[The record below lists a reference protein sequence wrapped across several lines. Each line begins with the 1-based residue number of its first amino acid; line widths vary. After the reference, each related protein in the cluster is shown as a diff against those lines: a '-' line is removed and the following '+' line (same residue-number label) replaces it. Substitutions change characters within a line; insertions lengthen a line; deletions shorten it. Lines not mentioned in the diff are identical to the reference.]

1 MDFSGQTIFIGGGS
15 KGLGYELAALLINAN
30 AAHIVLFARDQKKLD
45 IARNSLEKLTKKD
58 QLIQTRSVDLSD
70 PEQISD
76 AFLAFPEP
84 DSLFCVV
91 GGATVELGYLI
102 DKDPE
107 DIRSCMNTNYFTAA
121 FMAQAMLRIW
131 VNTEPLPQRDSDC
144 KPRSRHITFT
154 CSVAAFVGVPGYI
167 AYTPT
172 KCAVRGVADTLR
184 QEVLRYNTAAVSY
197 KVHCAFPANFVT
209 SSFIEEQKYK
219 PELTKRIEGT
229 DKPVYELIE
238 KTPSPTEVARRILNG
253 VVRDEYAIWYY
264 FESSFLLSNMLGPTP
279 KRGFGIVDSLLM
291 ALAWIVWPFVRRQ
304 HDKLCRNDGIAS

>member
-1 MDFSGQTIFIGGGS
+1 MGFSGKTIFIGGGS
-15 KGLGYELAALLINAN
+15 KGLGYELAALLINAH
-30 AAHIVLFARDQKKLD
+30 ATHLVLFARDQKQLD
-45 IARNSLEKLTKKD
+45 IARISLEKLAQKD

-70 PEQISD
+70 PDQID
-76 AFLAFPEP
+76 NAFHPFPEP
-84 DSLFCVV
+84 DYLFCVV

-107 DIRSCMNTNYFTAA
+107 HIRSCMNTNYFTAI

-131 VNTEPLPQRDSDC
+131 VNASPPLEGRSEG
-144 KPRSRHITFT
+144 KPRTRHIAFT

-184 QEVLRYNTAAVSY
+184 QEVLRYNTPAVNY

-209 SSFIEEQKYK
+209 PSFIEEQKYK

-229 DKPVYELIE
+229 D
-238 KTPSPTEVARRILNG
+238 IL
-253 VVRDEYAIWYY
+253 
-264 FESSFLLSNMLGPTP
+264 
-279 KRGFGIVDSLLM
+279 SLK
-291 ALAWIVWPFVRRQ
+291 
-304 HDKLCRNDGIAS
+304 HS